1 MKIAISQPTF
11 LPWQGYIA
19 LINYVDEF
27 VILDDVQFDKRSWQ
41 QRNQI
46 KHNDKIITLTV
57 PVLSKK
63 KSKQKI
69 NEVTIN
75 YNDKFIKKHLAS
87 IYFAY
92 KKSPFFEIYYNKIEL
107 IYNRHYEKLIDIN
120 LAFIN
125 FFLTEIKIKTKISL
139 SSELKL
145 NYNKHLLVDEICKV
159 KKCKNYI
166 STLGAKKYLDKL
178 KSETINYDIKYFEFK
193 SSKYKQLGQTFIEN
207 LSFLDLLFNVGD
219 KCKKYLEDNF
229 YLTN

>member
-19 LINYVDEF
+19 LIGFVDEF

-41 QRNQI
+41 QRNLI
-46 KHNDKIITLTV
+46 KHNDNAIILTV
-57 PVLSKK
+57 PVLSKE

-69 NEVTIN
+69 NEVRIN
-75 YNDKFIKKHLAS
+75 YNDKFVKKHLAS

-92 KKSPFFEIYYNKIEL
+92 KKSKFFNLYYEKIES
-107 IYNRHYEKLIDIN
+107 IYNTNYVKLIDIN

-125 FFLTEIKIKTKISL
+125 FILSEIKIKTKISL

-145 NYNKHLLVDEICKV
+145 NYNKHLLIDEICKV

-178 KSETINYDIKYFEFK
+178 KSETINYDIKYFKFK
-193 SSKYKQLGQTFIEN
+193 STEYKQLGQNFIPN

-219 KCKKYLEDNF
+219 NCKKYLDNNF
-229 YLTN
+229 YLIN